1 MTGNAM
7 KSRPYVKPLLALLLA
22 GFAAPSYAQESDE
35 RVTDRDPNAVDVA
48 TMPLKDLNLAKD
60 DIPPVLV
67 EAASAPYS
75 TSGLGRCGALIG
87 EVRRL
92 DAVLGPDLD
101 VATEEEKDITAGKV
115 AQSVV
120 GGLIPFRGL
129 VREVTGAADRKRQFE
144 QAILAGAVRRG
155 FLKGIGQQRGCAYPG
170 RPARR

>member
-1 MTGNAM
+1 M
-7 KSRPYVKPLLALLLA
+7 KLQLCAKSLFAGLLVGLA
-22 GFAAPSYAQESDE
+22 TPSIAQVSDQ
-35 RVTDRDPNAVDVA
+35 RVTDRDPDAVDVA
-48 TMPLKDLNLAKD
+48 RTPLKDLNLAKD
-60 DIPPVLV
+60 EIPPVLID
-67 EAASAPYS
+67 AASAPYS
-75 TSGLGRCGALIG
+75 TQGLGRCRALID

-101 VATEEEKDITAGKV
+101 VATDEEKNITAGKV

-129 VREVTGAADRKRQFE
+129 LREATGAADRKRRFE

-155 FLKGIGQQRGCAYPG
+155 FLKGIGQQRGCAFPG